1 VVGEVLPDRTEVLFG
16 LVVAYAH
23 EDRVDEG
30 STTPLAHPCFLW
42 ILGLSEGPVPR
53 YRGLRG
59 HSAALRTYSH
69 DVYAF
74 FETRQLATLSHALIG
89 ETGVRT

>member
-1 VVGEVLPDRTEVLFG
+1 VVDEALPDRAEVLVG

-23 EDRVDEG
+23 GDRVDEG
-30 STTPLAHPCFLW
+30 STAPLAHPCFLW

-53 YRGLRG
+53 YRGLSG

-74 FETRQLATLSHALIG
+74 FGTRELATLSHALIG
-89 ETGVRT
+89 ETAVRT